1 MNSTQ
6 LHSIPED
13 PKESLLVFPCSFI
26 VKAMGRAEGDFVALV
41 TEIVGKHVADLATDA
56 VKTRPSKA
64 GNFTAVTATFIATSR
79 EQLDA
84 IYIDLSAHPDV
95 LMAL

>member
-13 PKESLLVFPCSFI
+13 PKESLLVFPCSFV
-26 VKAMGRAEGDFVALV
+26 VKAMGRAEGNFVALV
-41 TEIVGKHVADLATDA
+41 TDIVSQHVPNLASNA

-64 GNFTAVTATFIATSR
+64 GNFTAVTATFTATSR

-84 IYIDLSAHPDV
+84 IYYALSAHPDV

>member
-1 MNSTQ
+1 MTATQ
-6 LHSIPED
+6 LHAIPED
-13 PKESLLVFPCSFI
+13 PKESLLVFPCSFV

-41 TEIVGKHVADLATDA
+41 TDIVGKHVPDLAADA

-64 GNFTAVTATFIATSR
+64 GNFTAVTATFVATSR
-79 EQLDA
+79 EQLDN
-84 IYIDLSAHPDV
+84 IYYALSAHPDV

>member
-1 MNSTQ
+1 MSTTQ

-13 PKESLLVFPCSFI
+13 PKESLLVFPCSFV
-26 VKAMGRAEGDFVALV
+26 VKAMGRAEADFVVLV
-41 TEIVGKHVADLATDA
+41 TSIIAEHVPDLAADA

-64 GNFTAVTATFIATSR
+64 GNFTAVTATFTATSK

-84 IYIDLSAHPDV
+84 IYYALSAHPDV

>member
-1 MNSTQ
+1 MTTTQ
-6 LHSIPED
+6 FHTIPED
-13 PKESLLVFPCSFI
+13 PKESLLVFPCSFV

-41 TEIVGKHVADLATDA
+41 TDIVGKHVPDLAADA

-64 GNFTAVTATFIATSR
+64 GNFTAVTATFTATSR

-84 IYIDLSAHPDV
+84 IYYALSAHPDV